1 MWKRLTVL
9 WVLVRGDARRLW
21 YALRHPDAP
30 VWLRPVTAL
39 LLLYLVSPFDLI
51 PDALPIIGIVDDLVL
66 LPLAVGWMLS
76 MLPGSLRDDI
86 ARRFGS
92 AAPID
97 SKQRSS
103 ESAWTRA
110 AGALCRAKRPTRSLP
125 ELRAVVDLTPGS
137 EVRTALQPLL
147 DRGC

>member
-1 MWKRLTVL
+1 MTVL

-30 VWLRPVTAL
+30 VWLKPATAL
-39 LLLYLVSPFDLI
+39 LLLYLVSPLDLI

-86 ARRFGS
+86 ARRFDR

-97 SKQRSS
+97 SKG
-103 ESAWTRA
+103 T
-110 AGALCRAKRPTRSLP
+110 
-125 ELRAVVDLTPGS
+125 
-137 EVRTALQPLL
+137 
-147 DRGC
+147 